1 MSAESLT
8 DLPEFDQEKWTWHGL
23 PSSFM
28 PQDHVSAEGR
38 KLEKTLHRGCISCF
52 FLLWLNF
59 IFTYSLRRIEFM
71 MAGAMATGERSK
83 GNRKLRDHNFNHI
96 QKAERSN
103 WNLDKIINSPR
114 LCQCILPPTKLHS
127 RKVLPSPTQHHQLG
141 SNSHLEPP
149 QIGWIKEEVTSQ
161 GFLKT
166 NQRIIWQ
173 RLTGKGATFKTTRRL
188 ERI

>member
-1 MSAESLT
+1 VSAESLT

-71 MAGAMATGERSK
+71 MAGAMATSERSK
-83 GNRKLRDHNFNHI
+83 GNRKLRDHAC
-96 QKAERSN
+96 QKQRLWARNGLTLSTLKGHTSDVFQRGSAS
-103 WNLDKIINSPR
+103 WRIHSLCKQHCQMGNSSICGYLSLKSP
-114 LCQCILPPTKLHS
+114 Q
-127 RKVLPSPTQHHQLG
+127 SPT
-141 SNSHLEPP
+141 
-149 QIGWIKEEVTSQ
+149 V
-161 GFLKT
+161 
-166 NQRIIWQ
+166 RV
-173 RLTGKGATFKTTRRL
+173 RDDV
-188 ERI
+188 